1 MCQKYKAKYNLKGG
15 YKLKV
20 ISLKDRLGARF
31 RVSETEDEMYYY
43 DGKTR
48 YSKER
53 MVELP
58 SRLSKYVGD
67 RTTFT
72 RLEQTITGTDG
83 IEYAIAF
90 IKTGDFAL
98 IPMSELEDIEEEEK
112 HILSKEELLKK
123 EFNINSYEEFEEV
136 VAIAKLITF
145 SKEYEDWD
153 TSENIEKFFEDS
165 KRKKIELAITFRNVA
180 ISKGRDVKETTEE
193 LKTLTEKLL

>member
-58 SRLSKYVGD
+58 SRLSKYVGY

-98 IPMSELEDIEEEEK
+98 IPMSELEDIEEEK
-112 HILSKEELLKK
+112 HVLSKEEALKK
-123 EFNINSYEEFEEV
+123 EFKLNSLEEFEEV
-136 VAIAKLITF
+136 IAIAKLITF
-145 SKEYEDWD
+145 SKEDEDWD

-165 KRKKIELAITFRNVA
+165 KRKKIDLAIAFRNAA
-180 ISKGRDVKETTEE
+180 IAKGRDVKEATEE

>member
-58 SRLSKYVGD
+58 SRLSKYVGY

-98 IPMSELEDIEEEEK
+98 IPMSELEDIEEEK
-112 HILSKEELLKK
+112 HVLPKEELLKK
-123 EFNINSYEEFEEV
+123 EFNINSSEEFEEV

-145 SKEYEDWD
+145 SKEDEDWD

-165 KRKKIELAITFRNVA
+165 KRKKIDLAIAFRNAA
-180 ISKGRDVKETTEE
+180 IAKGRDVKEATEE

>member
-58 SRLSKYVGD
+58 SRLSKYVGY

-90 IKTGDFAL
+90 IKTGDFAF
-98 IPMSELEDIEEEEK
+98 IPMSELEDIEEEK
-112 HILSKEELLKK
+112 HVLSKEELLKK
-123 EFNINSYEEFEEV
+123 EFNINSSEEFEEV

-145 SKEYEDWD
+145 SKEDEDWD

-165 KRKKIELAITFRNVA
+165 KRKKIDLAIAFRNAA
-180 ISKGRDVKETTEE
+180 IAKGRDVKEATEE

>member
-58 SRLSKYVGD
+58 SRLSKYVGY

-90 IKTGDFAL
+90 IKTGDFAF
-98 IPMSELEDIEEEEK
+98 IPMSELEDIEEEK
-112 HILSKEELLKK
+112 HVLSKEEALKK
-123 EFNINSYEEFEEV
+123 EFKLNSLEEFEEV
-136 VAIAKLITF
+136 IAIAKLITF
-145 SKEYEDWD
+145 SKEDEDWD

-165 KRKKIELAITFRNVA
+165 KRKKIDLAIAFRNAA
-180 ISKGRDVKETTEE
+180 IAKGRDVKEATEE

>member
-58 SRLSKYVGD
+58 SRLSKYVGY

-98 IPMSELEDIEEEEK
+98 IPMSELEDIEEEK
-112 HILSKEELLKK
+112 HVLSKEELLKK
-123 EFNINSYEEFEEV
+123 EFNINSSEEFEEV

-145 SKEYEDWD
+145 SKEDEDWD

-165 KRKKIELAITFRNVA
+165 KRKKIDLAIAFRNAA
-180 ISKGRDVKETTEE
+180 IAKGRVVKEATEE